1 MLPGNDAE
9 DEEYEGE
16 EEKGEVEEGTVERKE
31 REGDVVQALP
41 LQLIQRNRLTTDQIR
56 QLPRFKDYSP
66 GSPSSVRPHPSS
78 GDVRNVLI
86 TPQVLYIKNL
96 HRKVTL
102 DDLQAI
108 FGHWREGPWPEL
120 RLLTGKMGGQAFAHF
135 QGQACHLIVATC
147 HHSNVYLQMSP
158 LHPRCLQR

>member
-31 REGDVVQALP
+31 REEDVVLALP
-41 LQLIQRNRLTTDQIR
+41 LQLIQRNRLTTEQIR

-86 TPQVLYIKNL
+86 TPC
-96 HRKVTL
+96 RSST
-102 DDLQAI
+102 
-108 FGHWREGPWPEL
+108 
-120 RLLTGKMGGQAFAHF
+120 
-135 QGQACHLIVATC
+135 
-147 HHSNVYLQMSP
+147 
-158 LHPRCLQR
+158 